1 MNENVYFL
9 SKVTPLLRV
18 DVFHLSE
25 VIDFCSVEKTIQ
37 FMCVWTWNQCKFSH
51 LKIIVIKYYSFHNK
65 TTHFLS
71 NPF

>member
-9 SKVTPLLRV
+9 SKETPLLRV

-37 FMCVWTWNQCKFSH
+37 FMCVCGLGINVNS
-51 LKIIVIKYYSFHNK
+51 VS
-65 TTHFLS
+65 
-71 NPF
+71 